1 MDHTGLKVMQR
12 YPLAAISK
20 VMLCHWQGMK
30 KLAFASWGILLTS
43 LTACSQNTTNFNAA
57 VARSVP
63 RDEIFVDL
71 GWNEYIGFRQGF
83 DPTDGWSWDSY
94 GDPLLQSR
102 LLRRDINQGL
112 VMDLAVDYQLSS
124 DGKIWTVKIRP
135 DVRFSDGKPLTA
147 EDVAYTFNKDTE
159 LSLEKFLDK
168 AVATGDY
175 EVKFYLKKPN
185 IIFVDKL
192 ASLGIVPKHAH
203 TKTYNRNP
211 IGSGPY
217 KLVQWVEGEQI
228 VLEANPY
235 YYGNKP
241 KIKRV
246 VFLFTQ
252 GDAAFAAAKSGRAQI
267 AKIPYPLAKHSV
279 PGMQLYQVPTLDHT
293 VTILPFAPDTG
304 QKNAQGY
311 PTGNNVT
318 SDRGIRQAINY
329 AINRQT
335 LVDAILWGY
344 GSSVYGYPGG
354 PPWQE
359 PAPSIADADINK
371 AKQILAETGWR
382 DSNGNGTVDKQ
393 GTEAEFTLL
402 YTASLPHEQGLAMAI
417 AQMLKPVGI
426 KIKPEGS
433 YWEQMKHRIY
443 HDAWFYTLTTRSQDL
458 FSLYRSPNGIPN
470 GRPNYSNYTN
480 STVDRILD
488 RGLGAAN
495 ETAASKYWKQVHWNG
510 QTGIGT
516 QGDATS
522 AWLVNLNET
531 YLVSECL
538 DIGRKK
544 MPSQR
549 HQGRLLSNITEWKW
563 ICK

>member
-1 MDHTGLKVMQR
+1 MQS
-12 YPLAAISK
+12 YFLAAISK
-20 VMLCHWQGMK
+20 PMTQHWLGMK
-30 KLAFASWGILLTS
+30 NLAFATLGILLTS
-43 LTACSQNTTNFNAA
+43 LTACSQNTTNSNAT
-57 VARSVP
+57 VERSVS
-63 RDEIFVDL
+63 RDKIVIDL
-71 GWNEYIGFRQGF
+71 GWREYINFRQGF

-112 VMDLAVDYQLSS
+112 VMDLAQEYKLSS
-124 DGKIWTVKIRP
+124 DRKVWTVKIRP
-135 DVRFSDGKPLTA
+135 DVRFSNGTPLTA
-147 EDVAYTFNKDTE
+147 EDVAYTFNEETE
-159 LSLEKFLDK
+159 FGVEKFLDK

-185 IIFVDKL
+185 IIFTDKL

-203 TKTYNRNP
+203 SKTYNRNP

-241 KIKRV
+241 SIKRV

-252 GDAAFAAAKSGRAQI
+252 GDAAFSAAKSGRAQI

-293 VTILPFAPDTG
+293 VMILPFASDTG

-318 SDRGIRQAINY
+318 SDRAIRQAINY

-335 LVDAILWGY
+335 LIDAILWGY
-344 GSSVYGYPGG
+344 GSSVYGYPSG

-359 PAPSIADADINK
+359 PAPAIVDADINK
-371 AKQILAETGWR
+371 AKQILAEAGWQ

-402 YTASLPHEQGLAMAI
+402 YMASLPHELGLAMAI
-417 AQMLKPVGI
+417 AQMLEPVGI
-426 KIKPEGS
+426 KVNPEGS
-433 YWEQMKHRIY
+433 YWEQMKHRVY
-443 HDAWFYTLTTRSQDL
+443 HNAWFYTLTTRSQDL

-470 GRPNYSNYTN
+470 GRFNYSSYSNP
-480 STVDRILD
+480 TVDRILD
-488 RGLGAAN
+488 RGLDATD
-495 ETAASKYWKQVHWNG
+495 EIAASKFWKQVHWNG

-516 QGDATS
+516 QGDAAS
-522 AWLVNLNET
+522 AWLVNLHET

-544 MPSQR
+544 TPSKR
-549 HQGRLLSNITEWKW
+549 HQGRLLSNITEWKI
-563 ICK
+563 ICNS